1 MIRIFLFFLVTS
13 MLLFLLS
20 CRKDKEVEKNP
31 YLEWKT
37 DEVLYVGEDN
47 LEINAHSIAGL
58 HHDIFSKTCANS
70 GCHDGNFEPD
80 FRTIESAYNTLIDHN
95 AIKTDPDN
103 PQYIRRVAPGEASKS
118 MLVHRLKHNI
128 LSNSGIMPL
137 SVDPDSDWNEKKNEY
152 IQRIEKWIDEGAK
165 DVMGNNPGSTDIP
178 PQLQGMLA
186 FANGSSTALN
196 RMSKY
201 GAVPVPQGTN
211 TLKLMF
217 AYSDDNTQVNQ
228 FSVNKIGFS
237 ITPLDFP
244 VQNERS
250 MSIQSAYN
258 EEGLFGST
266 TYYHTVT
273 FNVSEL
279 GNPGDVIWLQ
289 TIVSDN
295 VNEETLIPSPY
306 SIFNYK
312 TYFALVLQ

>member
-1 MIRIFLFFLVTS
+1 MIRVVLSFLVVS
-13 MLLFLLS
+13 LLVFQLS
-20 CRKDKEVEKNP
+20 CRKVKEEDKNP
-31 YLEWKT
+31 YLDWKT

-47 LEINAHSIAGL
+47 LEINEHSIAGL
-58 HHDIFSKTCANS
+58 HYHIFSKTCANS

-80 FRTIESAYNTLIDHN
+80 FRTIESSYNTLISHD

-103 PQYIRRVAPGEASKS
+103 PQFIRRVVPGESSKS

-137 SVDPDSDWNEKKNEY
+137 SVDPDSDWKEKKDEY
-152 IQRIEKWIDEGAK
+152 IKRIEKWINDGAH
-165 DVMGNNPGSTDIP
+165 DVLGNKPGSTDNP
-178 PQLQGMLA
+178 PQLQGMIA
-186 FANGSSTALN
+186 FANGSATRLN

-201 GAVPVPQGTN
+201 GAVPVPQGTT

-217 AYSDDNTQVNQ
+217 AYSDDKTQVNQ
-228 FSVNKIGFS
+228 FSVNKIRFS

-250 MSIQSAYN
+250 MTLQSAYN

-279 GNPGDVIWLQ
+279 GNQGDVIWLQ

-295 VNEETLIPSPY
+295 VNGETLIPSPY

-312 TYFALVLQ
+312 TFFALVLQ